1 MKDNNPYSLRQI
13 GIIMSQTNCFDIMK
27 YLAKHKCGT
36 RREMIKCLSKSEYD
50 YTQKRNVLHW
60 TLRRMRDL
68 QLVNRPSKQEAIE
81 FGVVETY
88 TLTERGK
95 RLFMTVMDYMKLTNN
110 LPSFTMEILQDNKRR
125 LEKQMKDLNK
135 EIEQEKQLKFTKQIK
150 LENEE
155 NQI

>member
-1 MKDNNPYSLRQI
+1 MKDNNPYSLKQI
-13 GIIMSQTNCFDIMK
+13 GIIMSNPNCFEIMK
-27 YLAKHKCGT
+27 YLCEHKSGT
-36 RREMIKCLSKSEYD
+36 RREMIQCLSKSEYD
-50 YTQKRNVLHW
+50 YKKKRNVLHYI
-60 TLRRMRDL
+60 LRRMRDL

-95 RLFMTVMDYMKLTNN
+95 RLFMTVMDFVKLTNN
-110 LPSFTMEILQDNKRR
+110 LPSFTMEVLQDNKTR